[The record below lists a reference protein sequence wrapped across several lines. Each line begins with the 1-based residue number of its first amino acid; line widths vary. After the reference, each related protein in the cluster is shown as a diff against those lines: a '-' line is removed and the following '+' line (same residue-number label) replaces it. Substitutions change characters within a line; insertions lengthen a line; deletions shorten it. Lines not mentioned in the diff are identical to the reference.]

1 MKIRKKSSRIINNN
15 RFGGHFKILLDKIIE
30 VKSRT
35 KWIRLLKK
43 RIKIKLTKSIRL
55 CCKKCY
61 NLQRKI
67 AREKKVQTI
76 GKRVK
81 TNLTKEVLRLVSI

>member
-15 RFGGHFKILLDKIIE
+15 RFGDHFKTLDKIIE

-35 KWIRLLKK
+35 KWIKLLKK
-43 RIKIKLTKSIRL
+43 RIKIKLIKSIRL

-67 AREKKVQTI
+67 AREKRVQTI

-81 TNLTKEVLRLVSI
+81 TNLTKEVQKLVSI